1 MSRPTTLMI
10 AMSRTRIGGLTKV
23 TFLEN
28 ETSRRCER
36 LSIPSTVYRVLS
48 CSSVGFR
55 SCSQYLAAGRS
66 LCSDRPAGYTSD
78 NSAWCPIPA
87 DPNRTTRLKELAS
100 QILAYDDRALAQAVA
115 FGTLIEV
122 ICHEKN

>member
-10 AMSRTRIGGLTKV
+10 AVSRTRIGGLTKV

-66 LCSDRPAGYTSD
+66 LCSDRPARLHKRQFRLVVLYPQTRTGRRGLR
-78 NSAWCPIPA
+78 NSHLKFWL
-87 DPNRTTRLKELAS
+87 TTIGPWPKQSHSE
-100 QILAYDDRALAQAVA
+100 
-115 FGTLIEV
+115 
-122 ICHEKN
+122 H